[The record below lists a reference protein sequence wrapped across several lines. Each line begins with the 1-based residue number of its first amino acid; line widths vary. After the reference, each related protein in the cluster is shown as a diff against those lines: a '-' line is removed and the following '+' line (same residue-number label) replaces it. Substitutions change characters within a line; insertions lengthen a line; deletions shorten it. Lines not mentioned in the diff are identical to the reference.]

1 MSQQPPPGSA
11 PRGPAPRGLHRRAC
25 VSGLGAGLGT
35 RARASPPWERPQL
48 SGALLGTLTQCSGDL
63 VAAHQVWMSCWP
75 AETSHI
81 ELAVRPPHPCGYK
94 IGGNGKQRPTAP
106 SLRAVASAAD
116 TSGHVPD
123 LRIALHLARGR
134 VLSSEDRRE
143 NHRNTGPWEGWETL
157 FLKCGRRENVLVAH
171 TQVW

>member
-1 MSQQPPPGSA
+1 MAPTPPAVKAQSFGSDPRPRERGCCRWKRPRLAAMSQPPPPGSA

-116 TSGHVPD
+116 TSGQS
-123 LRIALHLARGR
+123 LT
-134 VLSSEDRRE
+134 SESPSTWPGGE
-143 NHRNTGPWEGWETL
+143 
-157 FLKCGRRENVLVAH
+157 F
-171 TQVW
+171 